1 MAETRGRR
9 RKKKQQSE
17 YFFDY
22 SLLFIVLFLLGFGL
36 IMIYSASSY
45 EAYDSYGDAAYYMKK
60 QLIANIIGLVFMMVI
75 ANIPYTFWERFAT
88 LGYVVSM
95 ILIFLVKTPLG
106 ITSHGATRWIG
117 IPHTG
122 FNLQPAEV
130 AKLCMILFLASLV
143 CKMGK
148 SVRTMK
154 GFFTMMAAPLPI
166 AASVYLIT
174 DNLSSAIIIM
184 GIAVLMVFVASPDY
198 KKFIIMGGSVLAA
211 AGLLVV
217 AVVQLGDKIGGKFR
231 LARIQ
236 AWLNP
241 ESQAQ
246 DKGFQT
252 LQALYAIGSGGIWGK
267 GLGQSMQKLS
277 FLPEA
282 QNDMIFSIICEE
294 LGLFG
299 AVAIIL
305 MFIMLL
311 WRMMVIAN
319 TGPVRLH
326 AGGGRY
332 GTYRDPGDLKHC
344 RSYQLHSQ
352 HRNFPAVYQLRWF
365 FGIVFAVGDRTGIK
379 RGAPDPVKRAVE
391 KYIFRRHGTKQCF
404 PT

>member
-148 SVRTMK
+148 SV
-154 GFFTMMAAPLPI
+154 FTMMAAPLPI

-217 AVVQLGDKIGGKFR
+217 AVVQMGDKIGTFR

-319 TGPVRLH
+319 NAP
-326 AGGGRY
+326 
-332 GTYRDPGDLKHC
+332 DLFGAMLVVGVMGHIAI
-344 RSYQLHSQ
+344 QAIL
-352 HRNFPAVYQLRWF
+352 NIAVVTNS
-365 FGIVFAVGDRTGIK
+365 IPNTGISLPFISY
-379 RGAPDPVKRAVE
+379 GGSSALFLLSEIGLVLSVA
-391 KYIFRRHGTKQCF
+391 RRIQLKEL
-404 PT
+404 

>member
-148 SVRTMK
+148 SVRTM
-154 GFFTMMAAPLPI
+154 MAAPLPI

-217 AVVQLGDKIGGKFR
+217 AVVQMGDKIGTFR

-319 TGPVRLH
+319 NAP
-326 AGGGRY
+326 
-332 GTYRDPGDLKHC
+332 DLFGAMLVVGVMGHIAI
-344 RSYQLHSQ
+344 QAIL
-352 HRNFPAVYQLRWF
+352 NIAVVTNS
-365 FGIVFAVGDRTGIK
+365 IPNTGISLPFISY
-379 RGAPDPVKRAVE
+379 GGSSALFLLSEIGLVLSVA
-391 KYIFRRHGTKQCF
+391 RRIQLKEL
-404 PT
+404 

>member
-45 EAYDSYGDAAYYMKK
+45 EAYDSHGDAAYYMKR

-252 LQALYAIGSGGIWGK
+252 LQALYAEVKLPARGTERHDLLHYLRGTGIVRSGCHYSHVHYA
-267 GLGQSMQKLS
+267 LM
-277 FLPEA
+277 A
-282 QNDMIFSIICEE
+282 NDGHCQQC
-294 LGLFG
+294 
-299 AVAIIL
+299 
-305 MFIMLL
+305 
-311 WRMMVIAN
+311 
-319 TGPVRLH
+319 TGPVRRH

-379 RGAPDPVKRAVE
+379 RGAQDPVKRAVE